1 MPSRFCIVL
10 GIERVVFNMINEKAF
25 QIGQNIYRQSL
36 IEGYTSLR
44 VSIRDLYNRLA
55 VFNVQTH
62 QDCKANGLP
71 IIAL

>member
-36 IEGYTSLR
+36 IEG
-44 VSIRDLYNRLA
+44 I
-55 VFNVQTH
+55 
-62 QDCKANGLP
+62 
-71 IIAL
+71 